1 MKNKILKLITVLVL
15 LTTLTMINFIYVGV
29 GLISFAVSSM
39 ETNHQNVEF
48 DARLKDN
55 SILELEINVKKEGYF
70 NGEITLENSGFE
82 LKSVKNQYVNKIEGN
97 TIKLNQ
103 LNAEDN
109 IKIEIEVEPI
119 RKEIMDVGLLNEE
132 TKVILTGKY
141 KDRTEKDITI
151 KAEREVKIEYATDIT
166 EKDVSNDL
174 KVITNKIIEISG
186 KEKRVVQIELNMGL
200 NANNYPIKEMKAE
213 LTVPKIDGKSP
224 EVVKNITFNTMTHY
238 DYHYNGEKIE
248 LTFENNPNEQNKIL
262 WRKEGTEKA
271 VFTLIYDK
279 EANAEGSAVELKENV
294 KLYNDKN
301 IDVTNKAEITNIETD
316 GLVQITTKP
325 EETTIYKG
333 KLNSGIDREYK
344 TTTTLQ
350 VNLANVEGPVTLSEN
365 SSLQSGV
372 SNIVYSK
379 TSISKEQ
386 FDEIL
391 GQTGTI
397 TVKDENG
404 KVIGTLTSSSSMDEK
419 QNLNIDY
426 KGNEPKAIT
435 IETSEPIKE
444 GNLEL
449 IHTKIIKEHSEDIV
463 KSATEI
469 TENVEC
475 AYKTIKNNSNSKIEL
490 KEAKT
495 EMTLEVNK
503 STLSTVIANNVEMRV
518 VLNTS
523 SEEYDLYKNPTIT
536 LKLPEE
542 VENIKINSVELLY
555 ETELKHEARVEGKN
569 IIIDLKG
576 EQTSY
581 KDAGIEGAILI
592 INADLVVDR
601 KVPTV
606 STEIAMEYAN
616 NGVTGKDSKAM
627 KIIAP
632 KDITAI
638 QNIKELAIE
647 TLGQDEEIK
656 VKLEKGQPAKVL
668 ETEIEIINSN
678 ENTIKDVSILGT
690 FPTKGSINNIDAKVV
705 EGISLQKNSKI
716 YYSENEDATSNLE
729 DSESNWKTE
738 ITDAGKVKKYLIKI
752 DEMQAK
758 ESIVAKYKVEIPEML
773 ENNKIAKQGY
783 TLEATNTLTN
793 SKIEAKAT
801 TITMQTGIGAMLS
814 AKLSQNVGVSNLE
827 ENSVVK
833 SGEIIKY
840 KVEVSNEGS
849 EELTNVKV
857 EGNVPEGT
865 KLVVPEEYYEYI
877 GEPYYKELDNK
888 TYETIIGKIKPGE
901 VVIVEY
907 EVKVNN
913 DLQAGTQIQNVSKV
927 TYGETTKTTNE
938 TKLVS
943 ENANL
948 KVTVKRITDR
958 NVELYESGDI
968 QYFAIIENISNQ
980 AQKDVK
986 VKTNMPSGLSVS
998 RLTLLT
1004 GVGRQ
1009 EAPNGNVVTEL
1020 GNNIETL
1027 PANENEIQEIEN
1039 SEISTQNLE
1048 YKEEID
1054 IGTLEAGQTKVLN
1067 YDLAINQLDNANK
1080 INFSVE
1086 ALQGNNT
1093 YRSNVVTDTVKSV
1106 DIGISMTSNVET
1118 RYVKEGDKI
1127 VYTIEVSNNTS
1138 EKIEGIVVKDKIPES
1153 LSVEKVSF
1161 DGQEVKELE
1170 NQNNIELTCSV
1181 AAKAHATI
1189 VIETIINYLPER
1201 EEAEVITN
1209 VATAEMWGETLAT
1222 TEKITHIIEE
1232 KKIGGNGSTNT
1243 EDPNGENGNG
1253 QGNSDNNASTQ
1264 PGDIATGSR
1273 MISGMVWLDEDK
1285 NGKKDVNEKLL
1296 NDVKVRLLNTKTS
1309 NLVKDR
1315 NGNTLEARTN
1325 DDGVYV
1331 FSNLQEGEYIAIFD
1345 YDTTRYTVTT
1355 YKASGVENSKNSKA
1369 IIKEVQIGAEK
1380 QNIASTDII
1389 TINDENIDNINLG
1402 LKIMDRFELKLE
1414 KFVSKI
1420 VLQNAK
1426 GTTIAEY
1433 DNETLA
1439 KKEISRR
1446 QVEGTTALI
1455 EYTIKVTNVGEVDGY
1470 VRKIADYAPSDLK
1483 FSSEL
1488 NNDWYQTGGALYN
1501 SSLAND
1507 KLTAGDSRE
1516 VKLTLTKAM
1525 NKENTGLINNTAEIV
1540 ESYNDFGI
1548 ADSSSTPGNRADSE
1562 LDFGSADVLLT
1573 VGTGGMVYAGIVIVV
1588 IAVLAG
1594 AGYVIYKKK
1603 ILIEKKNI

>member
-48 DARLKDN
+48 DAKLKDN
-55 SILELEINVKKEGYF
+55 SILELQINVKKEGYF

-301 IDVTNKAEITNIETD
+301 IDVTNKAEITNIVTD

-616 NGVTGKDSKAM
+616 KGVTGKDSKAM

-888 TYETIIGKIKPGE
+888 IYETIIGKIKPGE

-1027 PANENEIQEIEN
+1027 PASENEIQEIEN